1 MDIKLGMIRRAGKIW
16 NDPDLKGDK
25 CMGEIVYRILNH
37 NVYRVINRN
46 ELKFIQFTGQEIVQ
60 EKNNLMICVGKTNS
74 DENASEC
81 KRLLEEKA
89 MNIKNRLLS

>member
-1 MDIKLGMIRRAGKIW
+1 
-16 NDPDLKGDK
+16 
-25 CMGEIVYRILNH
+25 MGEIVYRILNH

-60 EKNNLMICVGKTNS
+60 QENNLMICVGKTNS